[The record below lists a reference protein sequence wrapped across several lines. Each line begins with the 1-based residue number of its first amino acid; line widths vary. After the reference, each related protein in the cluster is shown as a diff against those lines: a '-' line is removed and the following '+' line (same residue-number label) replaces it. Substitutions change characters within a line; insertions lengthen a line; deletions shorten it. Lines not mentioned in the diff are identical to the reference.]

1 MASTRNKNTPGNYCL
16 DQRQFTEMRN
26 WSLYENSSHGQA
38 FDTKLAGNGL
48 NPCQMPWTTLS
59 HNPAD
64 IESFL
69 FGINSTNLVNP
80 SHNPRPELIRLG
92 TVNLFEKQ
100 NIIICNIHGRLSLN
114 SLTRIAVILSVP
126 ATSSV
131 FFAHIS
137 SNISST
143 GHK

>member
-16 DQRQFTEMRN
+16 DQRQFIQMQD

-38 FDTKLAGNGL
+38 YDTKLAGTGL
-48 NPCQMPWTTLS
+48 NPGQLPWTTLS

-80 SHNPRPELIRLG
+80 APCLTPELKCLG
-92 TVNLFEKQ
+92 SVNVFKMRDTVMP
-100 NIIICNIHGRLSLN
+100 
-114 SLTRIAVILSVP
+114 VP
-126 ATSSV
+126 LV
-131 FFAHIS
+131 VPKNQRPFIP
-137 SNISST
+137 
-143 GHK
+143 